1 MFVETLFVVA
11 IYIQEARL
19 GAVDGNIRGGF
30 LLDQEL
36 AELLKAG
43 KGDNYQIWGLKLE
56 SVGKDREAQG
66 WFRGS

>member
-1 MFVETLFVVA
+1 MFVETLFVVTV
-11 IYIQEARL
+11 YIQEARL

-43 KGDNYQIWGLKLE
+43 KGDNYQRRGIVAQIGIC
-56 SVGKDREAQG
+56 RER
-66 WFRGS
+66 RGSPRLV